1 MPHDA
6 AETKRRRATRKT
18 IAAMER
24 EAGRSGAY
32 VIELYGGSAGLE
44 LLAEACAGDAEAAE
58 RLRAIGR
65 ILSGSIRSCSACGEA
80 LDFPAVIG
88 LVRAARETGGERH
101 ALGLACCTT
110 CAAEG
115 EAALKAKLLAFLGG
129 RPLDPTHAEPAAA
142 Q

>member
-6 AETKRRRATRKT
+6 DETKRRRAFANV

-32 VIELYGGSAGLE
+32 VIELYGGTAGLE
-44 LLAEACAGDAEAAE
+44 LLAEALAGDLEAAE
-58 RLRAIGR
+58 RLRAIGH
-65 ILSGSIRSCSACGEA
+65 ILAGSIKSCSACGGD
-80 LDFPAVIG
+80 LDYPAVLG
-88 LVRAARETGGERH
+88 LLRAARETAGDRH
-101 ALGLACCTT
+101 ALGLACCTR

-115 EAALKAKLLAFLGG
+115 ETALRAKLLAYFGG
-129 RPLDPTHAEPAAA
+129 RPLDPTHPGPAAA